1 MQLSEH
7 LVNLVLSIFPHCLIP
22 VDVRLDLLQPGRVP
36 GQLRRDRAQPQGG
49 QEPPGGAQPVHNGLQ
64 CKRLVRL
71 GTYRVPTKNRFSG
84 I

>member
-1 MQLSEH
+1 MQLSEY
-7 LVNLVLSIFPHCLIP
+7 LVHRVVSFFPHFLIP

-64 CKRLVRL
+64 CKRLV
-71 GTYRVPTKNRFSG
+71 K
-84 I
+84 